1 MCGGDRQSVVHCG
14 SDIITFVS
22 EHVGQHARWLFTDQR
37 APEEKTHTQVM
48 FINKMEWTD
57 CEVVMV
63 TVWW

>member
-1 MCGGDRQSVVHCG
+1 MVHCG